1 MRNIKYIILILIIM
15 KTIFLF
21 SMLLFG
27 LFVLISGFQVSNKS
41 LSNQNDLMLQFNPLN
56 NAETNLLIYMR
67 EEEKLAR
74 DVYNYF
80 YTKYDFFVF
89 KNIAQSEQTHID
101 RILAIMKAQNIPDTA
116 SKENGVFNDPKLQT
130 LYNQLIAQ
138 GNQSLIEALKVGATI
153 EDVDIK
159 DLMDY
164 RNDTENV
171 TILNTLELLTCGSR
185 NHMRAFVNQLKLYNV
200 TYVPQFIDTNI
211 YQSIVNGAHERC
223 MQNQGNRM
231 NNVSN
236 RGNGRGLNNSTRM
249 PRGNCIR

>member
-1 MRNIKYIILILIIM
+1 M

-80 YTKYDFFVF
+80 NTKYDFFVF

-101 RILAIMKAQNIPDTA
+101 RIVAIMDAQNIPDTA
-116 SKENGVFNDPKLQT
+116 SKENGVFINPELQK
-130 LYNQLIAQ
+130 LYNQLIEQ
-138 GNQSLIEALKVGATI
+138 GNQSLTEALKVGATI

-159 DLMDY
+159 DLMDFMD
-164 RNDTENV
+164 DTQNVAILSAFEN
-171 TILNTLELLTCGSR
+171 LTCGSR
-185 NHMRAFVNQLKLYNV
+185 NHMRAFVNQLKLKNVDYN
-200 TYVPQFIDTNI
+200 PQFISKEI
-211 YQSIVNGAHERC
+211 FQSIVNGEHERC
-223 MQNQGNRM
+223 GQNQGM
-231 NNVSN
+231 KNNKKSN
-236 RGNGRGLNNSTRM
+236 KGSGRGKNNATGM
-249 PRGNCIR
+249 PKGNCIR